1 MKDFLPFSSQNKYSV
16 CQIEENGIPL
26 TLFKG
31 APEMI
36 LRNCR
41 SYLDETGEERPFDG
55 VRMTELV
62 KKLSSK
68 GKRILALSYSRNKKG
83 REMDKNSVFLAIAV
97 RNDAYIEALI
107 RMNKEPLQ

>member
-1 MKDFLPFSSQNKYSV
+1 MKFNVKDFLPFSSQNKYSV

-41 SYLDETGEERPFDG
+41 SYLDETGEELPFVVGSATGDDLAVQG
-55 VRMTELV
+55 
-62 KKLSSK
+62 KKNPC
-68 GKRILALSYSRNKKG
+68 A
-83 REMDKNSVFLAIAV
+83 FLQQ
-97 RNDAYIEALI
+97 
-107 RMNKEPLQ
+107 K